1 MCAEALIINYSARV
15 YYPTQRNDDLNEVY
29 ILLQNTANRGISG
42 ALVAVLALTA
52 AGSVSANDSYAD
64 EETEVL
70 EAQIKSSAEAYN
82 AAVAR
87 QAELED
93 EISELD
99 SRIAAIGAALP
110 DQQARADES
119 ARALYKYE
127 YDTSSML
134 LNLLDSSSI
143 TDMLATLDSYNW
155 IIEYNNQEI
164 SDAVQM
170 QQELQDSRDR
180 LESSKADADEAASV
194 AYNSLLEAQAAREQA
209 AARAAAMQAAE
220 QQAKQAEITQFAEA
234 ILDSPTATEEEK
246 EQAAATVAAAQEA
259 EEEASEAVSS
269 DNVGWAD
276 ERTTFINE
284 WGARIDSYLAGT
296 AMEGCGNAYAAAAW
310 DNGVDPRWAPAISYV
325 ESGVGAACFRSHNA
339 WGYGSSGFS
348 SWEEGINTVVA
359 SLGSSLYGGY
369 LTREAAS
376 TYCPTS
382 PEDWYN
388 TCAEQMA
395 MI

>member
-1 MCAEALIINYSARV
+1 MLPGTVRPNL
-15 YYPTQRNDDLNEVY
+15 P
-29 ILLQNTANRGISG
+29 
-42 ALVAVLALTA
+42 
-52 AGSVSANDSYAD
+52 
-64 EETEVL
+64 
-70 EAQIKSSAEAYN
+70 

-180 LESSKADADEAASV
+180 LESSKADADEAAS
-194 AYNSLLEAQAAREQA
+194 
-209 AARAAAMQAAE
+209 
-220 QQAKQAEITQFAEA
+220 I
-234 ILDSPTATEEEK
+234 
-246 EQAAATVAAAQEA
+246 
-259 EEEASEAVSS
+259 
-269 DNVGWAD
+269 
-276 ERTTFINE
+276 
-284 WGARIDSYLAGT
+284 
-296 AMEGCGNAYAAAAW
+296 
-310 DNGVDPRWAPAISYV
+310 
-325 ESGVGAACFRSHNA
+325 
-339 WGYGSSGFS
+339 
-348 SWEEGINTVVA
+348 
-359 SLGSSLYGGY
+359 
-369 LTREAAS
+369 
-376 TYCPTS
+376 
-382 PEDWYN
+382 
-388 TCAEQMA
+388 
-395 MI
+395 